1 MLLLATKDTRRWLV
15 SLICSDPAQ
24 ASGACHRSLQLVH
37 LLERDGWQLEP
48 IDPPLPSPNRWHT
61 LRLGAAAALRHRPL
75 QPFGADSLRSQ
86 GHSAHLVTELH
97 RRFPKLKGVIQ
108 EGTGYGS
115 LATVAEW
122 QRRGIR
128 TVLVPANIEAL
139 APNTGSWTHRSPD
152 VAKRFGHE
160 RRWWAMA
167 DAIFTISLEEAWW
180 LQLHGIDAE
189 WLPYYPAPERE
200 QQLLAI
206 RKSRQPDPQVGWL
219 WLADFRNPA
228 NRAGAELTLRWLQ
241 ACPDLPQRLVVAGRG
256 CSWLRNHHEALLPG
270 NVQFWGEVSD
280 QQLDQLYRS
289 CTAQLIVHPAT
300 SGMLTRVVDAAL
312 AGIPIVGNTMAFKS
326 YAFCFKGQTH
336 AQAVVLMPARQP
348 QSDARFLSAL
358 LG

>member
-1 MLLLATKDTRRWLV
+1 MLLLAAKDTHQWLV

-24 ASGACHRSLQLVH
+24 ASGACHRSLQLNH
-37 LLERDGWQLEP
+37 LLESDGWHLEAL
-48 IDPPLPSPNRWHT
+48 DPPLPPSHRWHT
-61 LRLGAAAALRHRPL
+61 LRLGATAALHHGPL

-86 GHSAHLVTELH
+86 GHSAYLVEELH

-115 LATVAEW
+115 LAAVAEW
-122 QRRGIR
+122 RQRGVR
-128 TVLVPANIEAL
+128 TLLVPANIEAL
-139 APNTGSWTHRSPD
+139 APNNGSWTHRSPD
-152 VAKRFGHE
+152 VAKRFAHE

-167 DAIFTISLEEAWW
+167 DAIFTISIEEAWW
-180 LQLHGIDAE
+180 LQLQGIDAE

-206 RKSRQPDPQVGWL
+206 RETRQPDPQVGWL

-241 ACPDLPQRLVVAGRG
+241 ACPDPPQQLVVAGRG
-256 CSWLRNHHEALLPG
+256 CSWLQDTYGSLIPSYARLL
-270 NVQFWGEVSD
+270 GEVSN

-289 CTAQLIVHPAT
+289 CHAQLIVHPAT

-312 AGIPIVGNTMAFKS
+312 AGIPVVGNSMALKS
-326 YAFCFKGQTH
+326 YWLCF
-336 AQAVVLMPARQP
+336 
-348 QSDARFLSAL
+348 SDEISERPVATRPVRPIWSADSL
-358 LG
+358 IRILAE